1 MRSLLDADE
10 VEEKSSEH
18 TEINLS
24 AASLLGMFVGLVLIC
39 GVFFGLGYSVG
50 RRSGPSPEPVASTT
64 AGNSEAPKTVVQ
76 ETVAQT
82 AKPAP
87 SETSSAPAAA
97 ATPAVVSAPPQAA
110 TMPPAPAAS
119 AAAAQAPS
127 IDLPIDETPPPQVK
141 PNSGRKP
148 SAATPKPAAS
158 PANNSAAPAATP
170 ATAASPT
177 PAPAQ
182 PGSGDTMVQVAAVA
196 HQEDAQVLV
205 NALRQHGYNAVIRS
219 EPQDHLL
226 RVQVGPYASRA
237 QAQEMRQK
245 LISDGYNAIVK

>member
-10 VEEKSSEH
+10 VEEKNSEH

-50 RRSGPSPEPVASTT
+50 RRSAPSSEPAASTT
-64 AGNSEAPKTVVQ
+64 AENSEAPKTIVQ

-87 SETSSAPAAA
+87 SETSPAPATA
-97 ATPAVVSAPPQAA
+97 ATPAVVSAQPQAA
-110 TMPPAPAAS
+110 TVPPAPAAS
-119 AAAAQAPS
+119 AVQAPS

-148 SAATPKPAAS
+148 SAAAPKPAAYPTANS
-158 PANNSAAPAATP
+158 PATVATP
-170 ATAASPT
+170 ATAAAPT
-177 PAPAQ
+177 PAQAQ

-226 RVQVGPYASRA
+226 RVQVGPYATRA